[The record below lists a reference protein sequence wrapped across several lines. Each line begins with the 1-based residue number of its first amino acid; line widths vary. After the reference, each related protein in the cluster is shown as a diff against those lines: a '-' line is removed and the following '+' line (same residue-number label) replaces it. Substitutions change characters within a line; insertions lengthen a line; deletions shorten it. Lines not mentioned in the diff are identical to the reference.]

1 MLDCI
6 IRGWWRSLKSGFKI
20 SGHDYVDVERY
31 ENATVTIS
39 RCEHCGDTTI
49 SWVKNEV

>member
-20 SGHDYVDVERY
+20 SGHDFVDIETY
-31 ENATVTIS
+31 ENAKVTIS
-39 RCEHCGDTTI
+39 RCEHCGETVI
-49 SWVKNEV
+49 SWEVKE